1 MKKTRKIKIKELINT
16 IVIFIA
22 FLLLIISQVIYRK
35 FDTIYFEQILNSIFN
50 GEGTGIEGISDL
62 IIIVIL
68 TTIALTI
75 AYVVISNLIYKYT
88 RKDLCLYINI
98 KGKEHRIS
106 IFKNSVLSLF
116 RVSFLVLTI
125 SLILSLGSIGFFK
138 YLKDLGTVSSI
149 FEEHYVNPAGVKVE
163 FPKKKRN
170 LILIYLESM
179 EMTGVSS
186 DNGGQF
192 GESLIPN
199 LEQLA
204 IDNINFSNNDKL
216 GGFKAGYGSSWTMG
230 AIVSTTSGVP
240 LKVVNKERTNNY
252 SITGESLP
260 GVYSLGDMLKDNGYN
275 NYFMMGSDAS
285 FGGRESY
292 LRQHGDYEIFDYY
305 RAIEDDVIKNGYFTW
320 WGFEDKK
327 LFSYAKDKLT
337 EIAKEDKPF
346 NFTLLTVDTHFL
358 DGYLDETCKDL
369 PFDTQYK
376 NVMYCSDKMVFEFI
390 KWIQNQDFYD
400 NTTIVIIGDH
410 ETMQGDLYSMVSSED
425 RVVYNTFINA
435 AVEKPQYDKNRDF
448 TSLDLYPTILAS
460 LGVKINGEKLGLGV
474 NMFSNERTLA
484 EIYGVDEFY
493 EMLSYRSEFYIDK
506 LMGDS
511 YYDMLD
517 DEVYD
522 RNDKTTHGW

>member
-16 IVIFIA
+16 IIIFIA
-22 FLLLIISQVIYRK
+22 FLLLIISQVIYKK

-50 GEGTGIEGISDL
+50 GEGTGLEGISG
-62 IIIVIL
+62 IINTVIL
-68 TTIALTI
+68 TTIVLTVG
-75 AYVVISNLIYKYT
+75 YVVVSNLIYKYT

-98 KGKEHRIS
+98 RGKEKKIN
-106 IFKNSVLSLF
+106 IFKNSMLSLF
-116 RVSFLVLTI
+116 RVSFLVLFI
-125 SLILSLGSIGFFK
+125 SLILSLNSIGFFK
-138 YLKDLGTVSSI
+138 YLNDLRTVSTI

-179 EMTGVSS
+179 EMTGASS
-186 DNGGQF
+186 LNGGQF

-204 IDNINFSNNDKL
+204 IENINFSNTDKL
-216 GGFKAGYGSSWTMG
+216 GGFRDGYGGNWTMG
-230 AIVSTTSGVP
+230 AIVSSTSGVP
-240 LKVVNKERTNNY
+240 LKIVNMKRNNNY

-260 GVYSLGDMLKDNGYN
+260 GVYTLGDMLKDNGYN

-292 LRQHGDYEIFDYY
+292 LRQHGDYEIYDYY
-305 RAIEDDVIKNGYFTW
+305 KAIEDKVIKNGYFKW

-327 LFSYAKDKLT
+327 LFSYAKDKLI
-337 EIAKEDKPF
+337 EIAKDEQPF
-346 NFTLLTVDTHFL
+346 NFTLLTADTHFI

-369 PFDTQYK
+369 PFDTQYE
-376 NVMYCSDKMVFEFI
+376 NVMHCSDAMVYEFV
-390 KWIQNQDFYD
+390 KWIKNQEFYD

-410 ETMQGDLYSMVSSED
+410 ETMQEDLYSMVSKEN
-425 RVVYNTFINA
+425 RVVYNTFINT
-435 AVEKPQYDKNRDF
+435 AVDKPQYDKNRDF
-448 TSLDLYPTILAS
+448 TNLDLYPTILAS
-460 LGVKINGEKLGLGV
+460 LGVKINGDRLGLGV

-484 EIYGVDEFY
+484 EIYGVDELY
-493 EMLSYRSEFYIDK
+493 EMLSHRSEFYIDK
-506 LMGDS
+506 LMGES

-522 RNDKTTHGW
+522 RNDMTTHGW